1 MKGECINPR
10 VDCLILRD
18 LGGRPDFRLLL
29 FHKSFPLLKEMLD
42 DGPSH
47 VVRVQETPD
56 IIVKLH
62 DDHSPF

>member
-1 MKGECINPR
+1 
-10 VDCLILRD
+10 
-18 LGGRPDFRLLL
+18 
-29 FHKSFPLLKEMLD
+29 MLD